1 MFLVSPK
8 FLLGFIES
16 SIGVIT
22 SRPWAKLRLHSTRGL
37 AVRIPYSQL
46 VIELDK
52 LMFGGKIENEQQA
65 LERADTIEVYLEAT
79 GWTWDMILAIDSEET
94 VCSRTEN

>member
-1 MFLVSPK
+1 M
-8 FLLGFIES
+8 
-16 SIGVIT
+16 
-22 SRPWAKLRLHSTRGL
+22 
-37 AVRIPYSQL
+37 RIPYNQL

-79 GWTWDMILAIDSEET
+79 GWTWDMILEAGSEDSIPI
-94 VCSRTEN
+94 RTEN